1 MELLC
6 NGSSSHEMQHEKLN
20 QDETS
25 DQSIITTDNSENQN
39 VINNMNLPSP
49 VSYSTN
55 YLNLVTESSRIPV
68 FQIHTF
74 NSFAV
79 PSLINLNLNDKSHIS
94 TLNAILNLPALNPE
108 IPPKSLFPNPSK
120 MSLVNADADSPVN
133 LTEQLSALSNSAIT
147 PDESVSCSENTD
159 KGNDFYTENSS
170 NFETTAEIPPS
181 DIEMDAPTEINTQN
195 SPNQELYSIAD
206 YRDTIQSTAIPSEEQ
221 LSAQVMENKTNVSSG
236 KAFSCQICEK
246 LFVRRTT
253 LRRHM
258 LIHSGD
264 KPWHCHL
271 CEKCFNQKS
280 ILNRH
285 LLVHANNKA
294 FQCPTCHKQ
303 FTEKGA
309 LKRHEATHSNLKN
322 WVCKICGK
330 SFILKEYL
338 TKHEFL
344 HSGKKPFKCQQCERA
359 FADKAA
365 LKRHEELHKN
375 TEYYVCNICDRE
387 LKNPVS
393 FKRHVAKCKDGIK
406 FCYQC
411 DRNFEEN
418 WEMHIYTHTSP
429 FICRQCNAG
438 FNDFNDFNIHLLM
451 HKKEKSRTFTSQ
463 ELQEKQV
470 LENLTQHDDVGVERN
485 IKRKRKIRVRLKS

>member
-1 MELLC
+1 MEVLC
-6 NGSSSHEMQHEKLN
+6 NGSSSSEMQHEKLN
-20 QDETS
+20 QDEPS
-25 DQSIITTDNSENQN
+25 DQSIITADNSENQN
-39 VINNMNLPSP
+39 VINNINLPSP
-49 VSYSTN
+49 VSYNTN

-79 PSLINLNLNDKSHIS
+79 PNLINLNLNDKSHIS
-94 TLNAILNLPALNPE
+94 ALNAILNLPALNPE
-108 IPPKSLFPNPSK
+108 VSPKSLFADPSK
-120 MSLVNADADSPVN
+120 ISLVNTDAVSPVN
-133 LTEQLSALSNSAIT
+133 LTEQLSALSNSTIN
-147 PDESVSCSENTD
+147 PDESVSCNENTD

-170 NFETTAEIPPS
+170 NFETAAEIPRS
-181 DIEMDAPTEINTQN
+181 DIEMDTPSEINTQN
-195 SPNQELYSIAD
+195 SPNQELYSIAG
-206 YRDTIQSTAIPSEEQ
+206 YRDTVQSTAVPPKEQ
-221 LSAQVMENKTNVSSG
+221 SSARINENRINKSSG
-236 KAFSCQICEK
+236 KAFSCEICEK
-246 LFVRRTT
+246 LFVRKTT

-264 KPWHCHL
+264 KPWDCHL
-271 CEKCFNQKS
+271 CEKSFNQKS

-294 FQCPTCHKQ
+294 FHCPTCHKQ

-322 WVCKICGK
+322 WVCKICDK

-344 HSGKKPFKCQQCERA
+344 HSGKKPFTCQQCERA

-365 LKRHEELHKN
+365 LKRHEELHKS

-393 FKRHVAKCKDGIK
+393 FKRHAAKCKDGIK

-411 DRNFEEN
+411 NRSFEEN
-418 WEMHIYTHTSP
+418 WEMHIHTHTSP
-429 FICRQCNAG
+429 FVCRQCNAG
-438 FNDFNDFNIHLLM
+438 FNEFTDFNIHLLM
-451 HKKEKSRTFTSQ
+451 HEKEKSRAFTSQ
-463 ELQEKQV
+463 QLQEKQ
-470 LENLTQHDDVGVERN
+470 LFEDLTQHDDAGVEGKT
-485 IKRKRKIRVRLKS
+485 KRKRKIRVRLKS